1 MEFLRALPVLPV
13 HDLDAETAF
22 YAALSFHVQHRE
34 DGFAALESGE
44 VVFGLRRV
52 PADVPVPPAGVSWQV
67 EVDDVAEVLAGAR
80 AGGLLVR
87 EAPHQR
93 DGGRWTLR
101 LLTPAGYELVLDG
114 PSSGTTVLDL
124 RSLALSLP
132 DVVELVDEGR
142 TGFRRIGGAWLARV
156 AGDHAELHTGEGP
169 GGVTAVDLRTV
180 TREHLEELL
189 RSAWEVTPGP
199 VADVGPLRTE

>member
-22 YAALSFHVQHRE
+22 YEALSFHVQHRE
-34 DGFAALESGE
+34 DGFAALERDR
-44 VVFGLRRV
+44 VLFGLRRV
-52 PADVPVPPAGVSWQV
+52 AAGVAVPPAGLSWQL
-67 EVDDVAEVLAGAR
+67 EVDDVAQAVAVAR

-87 EAPHQR
+87 EAPRRQET
-93 DGGRWTLR
+93 GEWTVR
-101 LLTPAGYELVLDG
+101 VLTPAGYELVLEG

-124 RSLALSLP
+124 RALALSLP
-132 DVVELVDEGR
+132 DVVELADGGW

-156 AGDHAELHTGEGP
+156 AGDDAELHTGDGP
-169 GGVTAVDLRTV
+169 GGVTAVDLRTI
-180 TREHLEELL
+180 TREHLEELV
-189 RSAWEVTPGP
+189 RSAWEDNPGQ